1 MIFPFISGIDE
12 VEDVE
17 LELTETTLEMYRE
30 VAWDYV
36 NDTPIIEN
44 GDFKIVEGK
53 DAIKVWIYK
62 SLKTN
67 RFEHEIYSWDY
78 GSELNE
84 LVGYQDT
91 NNLIKTESERYIK
104 EALLINTY
112 ILDVKINDVKIND
125 SILNANVIVSTVY
138 GEVDINV

>member
-53 DAIKVWIYK
+53 EAIKIWIYK
-62 SLKTN
+62 ALKTN

>member
-104 EALLINTY
+104 EALLINPY

>member
-12 VEDVE
+12 AEDVE

-104 EALLINTY
+104 EALLINPY

>member
-53 DAIKVWIYK
+53 EAIKVWIYK
-62 SLKTN
+62 ALKTN

-104 EALLINTY
+104 EALLINPY

-125 SILNANVIVSTVY
+125 SILNANVIVNTVY

>member
-1 MIFPFISGIDE
+1 MIFPFISGLDE

-104 EALLINTY
+104 EALLINPY

>member
-36 NDTPIIEN
+36 NNTPIIEN

-104 EALLINTY
+104 EALLINPY

>member
-1 MIFPFISGIDE
+1 MIFPFISGIDDIE
-12 VEDVE
+12 NTNIEP
-17 LELTETTLEMYRE
+17 TGTPLEMYRE

-36 NDTPIIEN
+36 NDIPIIEN

-53 DAIKVWIYK
+53 EAIKVWIYK

-104 EALLINTY
+104 EALLINPY

>member
-17 LELTETTLEMYRE
+17 LEITETPLGMYRE

-53 DAIKVWIYK
+53 EAIKVWIYK
-62 SLKTN
+62 ALKTN

-104 EALLINTY
+104 EALLINPY

>member
-53 DAIKVWIYK
+53 EAIKVWIYK
-62 SLKTN
+62 ALKTN

-104 EALLINTY
+104 EALLINPY